1 MVINEFRYKLKPGA
15 DVDELLRLFN
25 ELALPVY
32 SKIPGFISM
41 GVIQLDFV
49 TLGLHSVVA

>member
-1 MVINEFRYKLKPGA
+1 MVINEFRYKLKPDA
-15 DVDELLRLFN
+15 DVDELLCIFN

-41 GVIQLDFV
+41 GVFR
-49 TLGLHSVVA
+49 